1 MAEKNI
7 QIKNLQG
14 DLLYPATKA
23 AVVTNDAGQHLGGV
37 EAGAQV
43 NKIEKISVNGVELSI
58 VSKAVNVEI
67 PAAAEYSIEKAS
79 SAEEGYAATY
89 QLTKDG
95 TAVGAKIN
103 IPKDMVVESGSV
115 KICELEG
122 DPVEGFK
129 VGDKY
134 IDLVLANAESSHIY
148 ILVSDLVDVYTGSN
162 GVKVEGLTITADMEY
177 LAQTFA
183 KSEDVTDALAEKADQ
198 SFVEEELGK
207 KVDSTT
213 YATDKAGLEAAI
225 NAKVD
230 QTAYDAAIALK
241 ADKTYVDEE
250 LAKKVDVESNT
261 AAMALKADKS
271 YVDEELAKKVN
282 TSDFEAFKTTNTQ
295 AIADAVAPKAEQSA
309 LEALSGVVDTKAA
322 QADLEALTE
331 TVDTKADKETTYTKT
346 EVDGKLTDVL
356 TYEVL
361 A

>member
-23 AVVTNDAGQHLGGV
+23 AVVTNDAGEHLGGV

-67 PAAAEYSIEKAS
+67 PAAAVYSIEKAS

-115 KICELEG
+115 KVCELEG

-241 ADKTYVDEE
+241 ADK
-250 LAKKVDVESNT
+250 
-261 AAMALKADKS
+261 S

-282 TSDFEAFKTTNTQ
+282 TSDFETFKTQNTQ

-309 LEALSGVVDTKAA
+309 LESLSGVVDTKAA

>member
-23 AVVTNDAGQHLGGV
+23 AVVTNDAGEHLGGV

-43 NKIEKISVNGVELSI
+43 NKIEKISVNGQELTI
-58 VSKAVNVEI
+58 TSKAVNVEI
-67 PAAAEYSIEKAS
+67 PAAAVYSIEKAS

-115 KICELEG
+115 KVCELEG
-122 DPVEGFK
+122 NPVEGFK

-183 KSEDVTDALAEKADQ
+183 KSEDVTDALAEKAD
-198 SFVEEELGK
+198 
-207 KVDSTT
+207 
-213 YATDKAGLEAAI
+213 
-225 NAKVD
+225 
-230 QTAYDAAIALK
+230 
-241 ADKTYVDEE
+241 
-250 LAKKVDVESNT
+250 
-261 AAMALKADKS
+261 KS

-282 TSDFEAFKTTNTQ
+282 TSDFEAFKTSNTQ

-331 TVDTKADKETTYTKT
+331 TVDTKADKEKTYTKT

>member
-23 AVVTNDAGQHLGGV
+23 AVVTNDAGEHLGGV

-95 TAVGAKIN
+95 TAIGAKIN

-207 KVDSTT
+207 KVDSTI

-241 ADKTYVDEE
+241 ADK
-250 LAKKVDVESNT
+250 
-261 AAMALKADKS
+261 S

-282 TSDFEAFKTTNTQ
+282 TSDFETFKTQNTQ
-295 AIADAVAPKAEQSA
+295 AIADAVAPKADQSA
-309 LEALSGVVDTKAA
+309 LETLSGVVDTKAA

>member
-95 TAVGAKIN
+95 TAIGAKIN

-241 ADKTYVDEE
+241 ADK
-250 LAKKVDVESNT
+250 
-261 AAMALKADKS
+261 S

-282 TSDFEAFKTTNTQ
+282 TSDFETFKTQNTQ
-295 AIADAVAPKAEQSA
+295 AIADAVAPKADQSA
-309 LEALSGVVDTKAA
+309 LESLSGVVDTKAA

>member
-23 AVVTNDAGQHLGGV
+23 AVVTNDAGEHLGGV

-95 TAVGAKIN
+95 TAIGAKIN

-241 ADKTYVDEE
+241 ADK
-250 LAKKVDVESNT
+250 
-261 AAMALKADKS
+261 S

-282 TSDFEAFKTTNTQ
+282 TSDFETFKTQNTQ
-295 AIADAVAPKAEQSA
+295 AIADAVAPKADQSA
-309 LEALSGVVDTKAA
+309 LETLSGVVDTKAA